1 LGAACARAPAAIA
14 AETLTETAFFMHPTK
29 TKKRE
34 DQMAFTRLQS
44 LGKEKF
50 AKIVNELMRGTPLLP
65 LARLIQQEWGDV
77 ENVSQHTLAK
87 QLQRL
92 HTAITNGAFGG
103 DLADQAKR
111 KASVKIKLFH
121 SSALD
126 VLDELITLH
135 LILKERIDIFFEKEC
150 ESGKYSPG
158 LTKIMRADMDL
169 LVAIQK
175 IKFDLGIDEY
185 KFSIPAV
192 RPAESAVK
200 KQTGRDDPAVC
211 EAYAKGMKIFQE
223 LASNGKKDRTN

>member
-1 LGAACARAPAAIA
+1 VSGGIFQKGEA
-14 AETLTETAFFMHPTK
+14 T
-29 TKKRE
+29 
-34 DQMAFTRLQS
+34 MAFNRLQN

-50 AKIVNELMRGTPLLP
+50 AKIVNELMRGTPILQ

-77 ENVSQHTLAK
+77 ENVSKHTLAK

-111 KASVKIKLFH
+111 NASVKIKLFH
-121 SSALD
+121 GSTLD

-135 LILKERIDIFFEKEC
+135 LILKERIDIFYQKER

-158 LTKIMRADMDL
+158 LSKIMRADMDL

-185 KFSIPAV
+185 KFSIPTV
-192 RPAESAVK
+192 RPTETAVK
-200 KQTGRDDPAVC
+200 KQTGRDDPAVY
-211 EAYAKGMKIFQE
+211 EAYAKGIKIFQE
-223 LASNGKKDRTN
+223 LESNGKKDRTN